1 MTHRLPWIRCN
12 PWKPWEPLM
21 PWVSIVSKDINGLHD
36 IHELM
41 NVHGF
46 HALLKF
52 HWIPLMLKMFLQPSN
67 IQCHLWNPLISKEPL
82 ENLQAI
88 GTANILVLW
97 CLTISLRC
105 DRPNIPIQLQTCWPL
120 AMLNSPV
127 SHCNAQLSTAMLNS
141 HCNAQLS
148 NAQLSTCNASLPGE
162 LQPKHKCVSSFHISG
177 ATYLMS
183 CSQQFF
189 VFHFFFGVE
198 GLNITWHVILKQKW
212 PEK

>member
-52 HWIPLMLKMFLQPSN
+52 HRIPLMLKMFLQPSN

-97 CLTISLRC
+97 CLTMSLRC

-127 SHCNAQLSTAMLNS
+127 TPGPPLPYASSTATWMS
-141 HCNAQLS
+141 S
-148 NAQLSTCNASLPGE
+148 ASLPGE
-162 LQPKHKCVSSFHISG
+162 LQPKHKCISG
-177 ATYLMS
+177 ASELWKKPTDLSWKKEENKTS
-183 CSQQFF
+183 CSNYMMKHSQPLFTI
-189 VFHFFFGVE
+189 VY
-198 GLNITWHVILKQKW
+198 
-212 PEK
+212 